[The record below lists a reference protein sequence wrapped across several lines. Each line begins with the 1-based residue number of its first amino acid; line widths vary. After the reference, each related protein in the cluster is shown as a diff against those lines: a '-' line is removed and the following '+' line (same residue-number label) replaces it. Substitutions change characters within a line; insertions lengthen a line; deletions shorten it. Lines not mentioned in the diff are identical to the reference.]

1 MRILLDEQLPRQLA
15 PHLQGHNVQTVQ
27 QQGWAGLKN
36 GELLKQAAQAG
47 FAVFLTSDQNIE
59 FQQKPQ
65 EGGVVRRAPGSSHE
79 QARRLT
85 ASGSVRSRGAQG
97 LHDRQ
102 ADPHWGLSVVQE
114 HASDAV
120 SRLLSIPSV

>member
-1 MRILLDEQLPRQLA
+1 VRILLDEQLPRQLA

-59 FQQKPQ
+59 FQQNLKKA
-65 EGGVVRRAPGSSHE
+65 ELCVVLLVAPTNKLE
-79 QARRLT
+79 
-85 ASGSVRSRGAQG
+85 
-97 LHDRQ
+97 D
-102 ADPHWGLSVVQE
+102 
-114 HASDAV
+114 
-120 SRLLSIPSV
+120 LLPLVPSVLVALKDCTTGRLIRIGD